1 MMKIK
6 ELKDKLKPEQ
16 EMLLKS
22 SQEKL
27 RELRFKVAVKQLKN
41 VREVRNLK
49 KTIARLLTLHKNNKE
64 KNHAGIKGA
73 K

>member
-1 MMKIK
+1 MKIK
-6 ELKDKLKPEQ
+6 ELKDKSKPEQ

-27 RELRFKVAVKQLKN
+27 RELRFKVAVKQHKN

-49 KTIARLLTLHKNNKE
+49 KTIARLLTLLKDNKE
-64 KNHAGIKGA
+64 KKYVGKRET